1 MPNPFDDPSAKFFV
15 LVNQEGQHSLW
26 PEFRPAPQGWQ
37 AVYGPEN
44 PHGLSQ
50 LYRHA
55 LDGHASQKPDR
66 GNEQKCNVSW

>member
-26 PEFRPAPQGWQ
+26 PGVQAGAARLVDGLRPRKPQ
-37 AVYGPEN
+37 
-44 PHGLSQ
+44 GLSQ

-55 LDGHASQKPDR
+55 LDGHASQQLDR